1 MIPFRLLIA
10 DDQRLFAEGLKS
22 ILETRDSGVTVV
34 GIANNGAEAVAQ
46 TLEFRP
52 DAVLMD
58 VMMPEMDGIEATAS
72 ICAQW
77 PEAKILMLTTFDDG
91 ENIRAALAAG
101 ALGYVLKD
109 ISVQDLLGTLKGLT
123 SQSVVLGKAVM
134 KALTSDKVPRPATV
148 GAAPAWVE
156 KLSPRER
163 EILWFVTEG
172 CNNYDISRRLNLSE
186 QTVKNYISG
195 IYAKLDI
202 HDRYLLI
209 KALEGVKNLLE
220 PDPTGTSG

>member
-1 MIPFRLLIA
+1 MNPLRVLIA

-22 ILETRDSGVTVV
+22 ILETRDPEVAV
-34 GIANNGAEAVAQ
+34 IAIAYDGAEAVQRA
-46 TLEFRP
+46 LDLRP
-52 DAVLMD
+52 DAILMD
-58 VMMPEMDGIEATAS
+58 VMMPGMDGIEATRE
-72 ICAQW
+72 ICSQW

-91 ENIRAALAAG
+91 ESVRGALDAG

-109 ISVQDLLGTLKGLT
+109 ISVQDLLGTLKGLNT
-123 SQSVVLGKAVM
+123 ESVVLGKAVL
-134 KALTSDKVPRPATV
+134 KALSSPPRETSAVTAMPDLP
-148 GAAPAWVE
+148 GWVE

-163 EILWFVTEG
+163 EILWYVTQG

-195 IYAKLDI
+195 LYSKLDI

-209 KALEGVKNLLE
+209 KTLEGVKSLLE
-220 PDPTGTSG
+220 PY